1 MRLSYLQQ
9 TVDVVSMHKFK
20 VGEAVSFV
28 SGLLSAGDGGSYTVT
43 RLLPPIDEEFQYR
56 IKSDRERFER
66 VAPESQLDRA
76 AV

>member
-1 MRLSYLQQ
+1 M
-9 TVDVVSMHKFK
+9 SMHKFK

-28 SGLLSAGDGGSYTVT
+28 SGLLIAGDGGSYTVT
-43 RLLPPIDEEFQYR
+43 GLLPPIDEEFQYR

-66 VAPESQLDRA
+66 VAPESRLDRA